1 MSCKLSEI
9 IRSMGIVSLASDGTQ
24 TQARKLLTGCSWL
37 GDSVFPSE
45 PREHWSLNML
55 QEKQILSGQM
65 LKNALLKSLSAH

>member
-9 IRSMGIVSLASDGTQ
+9 IRSRGIASDGTQ

-45 PREHWSLNML
+45 PRERWSLNML